1 MQQVDILIKN
11 GLVLTMNP
19 ARTIINDGFVAVKG
33 DTITALGPASAEVE
47 YRAEQVVDA
56 KGGIIMPGLV
66 NTHTHIAMSGF
77 RGLADDLELM
87 EWLTKHIF
95 PAEATMKREHVYQNS
110 LLSCVEMIMG
120 GTTCVNDMYFYAD
133 EVARALKQAGMRG
146 VVGET
151 LYDFDSPNY
160 GPLENGYAFM
170 RELIEQY
177 RGDALVK
184 IAANAHSPYLLAREG
199 LKLTYAIAEEY
210 DVLFSIHVAETQNEV
225 AQIMEKTGFTPV
237 GYLNHL
243 GVLSKRSALAHCV
256 VLTDEDIA
264 IMAKTGASANLC
276 PESNLKLASGVA
288 PVVKMLKAGVTLSLG
303 TDGCA
308 SNNDQDMFG
317 EMGLTAK
324 LHKGVTLDPTVVDAY
339 TVLEMATINGAKAL
353 GLEKLTGSLET
364 GKKADIIIVDTDKPH
379 LTPIYSPVS
388 HLVYAVKS
396 SDVCFTMV
404 NGRVLMRDYEL
415 KSVDKAGIM
424 AKVRENAQN
433 YIKFM

>member
-11 GLVLTMNP
+11 GLVLTMNHE
-19 ARTIINDGFVAVKG
+19 REIIANGFVAVKG
-33 DTITALGPASAEVE
+33 EAIVAIGAAEE
-47 YRAEQVVDA
+47 ARGYQAAEVVDA
-56 KGGIIMPGLV
+56 KGGIIMPGLI

-87 EWLTKHIF
+87 DWLTKHIF

-110 LLSCVEMIMG
+110 LLSCVEMIMS

-160 GPLENGYAFM
+160 GPLENGYAFT
-170 RELIEQY
+170 RGLIEQY
-177 RGDALVK
+177 RGDSLIEV
-184 IAANAHSPYLLAREG
+184 AANAHSPYLLAKDG
-199 LKLTYAIAEEY
+199 LLKTYAIAEEY
-210 DVLFSIHVAETQNEV
+210 DVLFSIHVAETQSEV
-225 AQIMEKTGFTPV
+225 AQFKEKTGFTPV
-237 GYLNHL
+237 GYLNDL

-256 VLTDEDIA
+256 VLNDEDIA
-264 IMAKTGASANLC
+264 IMAQTGASANLC

-288 PVVKMLKAGVTLSLG
+288 RVVDMLKAGVTLSLG

-324 LHKGVTLDPTVVDAY
+324 LHKGVTLNPTVADAY

-353 GLEKLTGSLET
+353 GLENKTGSLET
-364 GKKADIIIVDTDKPH
+364 GKRADIIIIDTDKPH
-379 LTPIYSPVS
+379 LTPIYRPVS
-388 HLVYAVKS
+388 HLVYAVKG

-404 NGRVLMRDYEL
+404 NGEILMRDYTITKL
-415 KSVDKAGIM
+415 DKAEVM
-424 AKVRENAQN
+424 AKVRENAKN
-433 YIKFM
+433 YTQFM

>member
-11 GLVLTMNP
+11 GLILTMNP
-19 ARTIINDGFVAVKG
+19 AREIINDGFVAVKG
-33 DTITALGPASAEVE
+33 DAIVAAGPMTEAASYQAT
-47 YRAEQVVDA
+47 QVVDA
-56 KGGIIMPGLV
+56 KGGIIMPGLI

-77 RGLADDLELM
+77 RGLADDLELH

-133 EVARALKQAGMRG
+133 EVARALKTAGMRG

-184 IAANAHSPYLLAREG
+184 IAANAHSPYLLAKEG
-199 LKLTYAIAEEY
+199 LERTYAIAEEY
-210 DVLFSIHVAETQNEV
+210 DVLFSIHVAETQSEV
-225 AQIMEKTGFTPV
+225 AQIKEKTGFTPM
-237 GYLNHL
+237 GYLNIL
-243 GVLSKRSALAHCV
+243 DVLSKRSALAHCV
-256 VLTDEDIA
+256 VLTDDDIA
-264 IMAKTGASANLC
+264 IMADTGASANLC

-288 PVVKMLKAGVTLSLG
+288 PVVKMLKASVTLSLG

-317 EMGLTAK
+317 EIGLTAK
-324 LHKGVTLDPTVVDAY
+324 LHKGMTLDPTVADAY

-353 GLEKLTGSLET
+353 GIADLTGSLET
-364 GKKADIIIVDTDKPH
+364 GKKADVIIIDTDKPH

-396 SDVCFTMV
+396 SDVCFTMI
-404 NGRVLMRDYEL
+404 NGQILMHDYEL
-415 KSVDKAGIM
+415 KSIDKTAVM
-424 AKVRENAQN
+424 AKVRENARN
-433 YIKFM
+433 YIQFM

>member
-1 MQQVDILIKN
+1 MRQVDILIKN
-11 GLVLTMNP
+11 GLILTMNP
-19 ARTIINDGFVAVKG
+19 AREIINNGFVAVKG
-33 DTITALGPASAEVE
+33 NNIAATGPMTQAAGHQ
-47 YRAEQVVDA
+47 ATQVVDA
-56 KGGIIMPGLV
+56 KGGIIMPGLI

-77 RGLADDLELM
+77 RGLADDLELH
-87 EWLTKHIF
+87 EWLTRHIF
-95 PAEATMKREHVYQNS
+95 PAEATMRREHVYQNA

-133 EVARALKQAGMRG
+133 EMARALKEAGMRG

-170 RELIEQY
+170 RGLIEQY

-184 IAANAHSPYLLAREG
+184 IAANAHSPYLLAQKG
-199 LKLTYAIAEEY
+199 LERTYAVAEEY
-210 DVLFSIHVAETQNEV
+210 DVPFSIHVAETQGEV
-225 AQIMEKTGFTPV
+225 SRIKEKTGFTPM
-237 GYLNHL
+237 GYLNNL
-243 GVLSKRSALAHCV
+243 GVLSRRSALAHCV
-256 VLTDEDIA
+256 VLTDDDIA

-324 LHKGVTLDPTVVDAY
+324 LHKGMTLDPTVTDAY

-353 GLEKLTGSLET
+353 GMADLTGSLET
-364 GKKADIIIVDTDKPH
+364 GKKADIIIIDTDKPH
-379 LTPIYSPVS
+379 LTPIFSPVS

-396 SDVCFTMV
+396 SDVCFTMI
-404 NGRVLMRDYEL
+404 NGQILMQNYEL
-415 KSVDKAGIM
+415 ETIDKAEAM

-433 YIKFM
+433 YIQFM